1 MQILSFALWQ
11 GRSLRVMRVVLWE
24 DGGLSISAMPR
35 LATEVFGG
43 AIACYGQQARNALA
57 SYPVLSQW
65 WS

>member
-35 LATEVFGG
+35 LATEAFGG
-43 AIACYGQQARNALA
+43 CNRLLWRTGPERASGQVA
-57 SYPVLSQW
+57 S
-65 WS
+65 